1 MIYLD
6 TSAFVKLVRAEQ
18 ETAALRDFL
27 TTRRGMPLVSS
38 VLLVVET
45 RRAVLRE
52 DPSLLAGADL
62 LLTRIGRVDIV
73 HAVIETASRLPGAG
87 LRSLDAIHLATA
99 LLMRDG
105 LDGFVTYDRRLASV
119 AGEQGLPVR
128 APA

>member
-18 ETAALRDFL
+18 ETPALRDFL
-27 TTRRGMPLVSS
+27 TARRGMPLVSS

-52 DPSLLAGADL
+52 DPSLLPDADL
-62 LLTRIGRVDIV
+62 LLTRVGRVDIA
-73 HAVIETASRLPGAG
+73 HAIVETASRLPGVG

-99 LLMRDG
+99 LYLGNG
-105 LDGFVTYDRRLASV
+105 LDGFVTYDRRLASA

-128 APA
+128 APV